1 MQNLRKFRATFFFL
15 PKCRGERCTAKAK
28 FNTPRPKCARPRPNS
43 TRQGTKMCIRFCIF
57 FFCIKALANVAE
69 RVNCAFIH
77 SFIRSL
83 SWYTTLELERY
94 VRDLIARTWVY
105 FEAGFRGLVISCTVV
120 CLLAHGLVHFERFEN
135 GLAYLHTE
143 NLSRITGGHVKPS
156 LGLRTQS
163 FVCLIRGS
171 DVTWLGLAH
180 TSPRPKQ
187 CLSK

>member
-1 MQNLRKFRATFFFL
+1 M
-15 PKCRGERCTAKAK
+15 CTRLAHAKAPTGK
-28 FNTPRPKCARPRPNS
+28 NF
-43 TRQGTKMCIRFCIF
+43 GFLWF
-57 FFCIKALANVAE
+57 YFIKALANVAE

-163 FVCLIRGS
+163 FVCLIRGG
-171 DVTWLGLAH
+171 DVTWLGTH
-180 TSPRPKQ
+180 TPLGGLSSE